1 MFFLLCQPE
10 SPTGLQNCLNSLQRY
25 SADWKLAV
33 NFDKTKIVVFS
44 KQKLNKGTMYF
55 YYGPNQLKLLKPIL
69 RDSSGDQLVIQIL
82 KVNYQHIISDSNFGL
97 PGLLVLLYWDQNIIQ
112 CHRQKY

>member
-1 MFFLLCQPE
+1 LISE

-33 NFDKTKIVVFS
+33 NFDKNKIVVFS

-55 YYGPNQLKLLKPIL
+55 YYEPNSIEIVETYKYLGILFHYSGKFSQAMSNLADKPRKAYFASKSKIP
-69 RDSSGDQLVIQIL
+69 
-82 KVNYQHIISDSNFGL
+82 YSDNLS
-97 PGLLVLLYWDQNIIQ
+97 V
-112 CHRQKY
+112 KS